1 MFVHR
6 KQDLSL
12 SLFADDI
19 KMAEKKQNMVAM
31 WKNLMKNVDI
41 DETTS
46 VLGHIHLGC
55 TQRECKPMKRLL
67 NRIRIC
73 LSHVFL
79 LEQQK
84 ITGVVEFYT
93 QTVAWRHGG
102 HAQNCV
108 ERYCELANKKVEQL
122 YKSSASLFGW
132 SSMTTGGTGISWRI
146 VRSLF
151 ASCLE
156 MLLFGTNWTT
166 WHLVVSEQVCK
177 DQSQTGFGHVTND

>member
-12 SLFADDI
+12 SEYADDI
-19 KMAEKKQNMVAM
+19 KMAEKQQNMVAM

-46 VLGHIHLGC
+46 VLGHIHLGWHS
-55 TQRECKPMKRLL
+55 TWMQTNETIIEQNTNMFES
-67 NRIRIC
+67 RILAGATENYRSGGI
-73 LSHVFL
+73 LHTDGS
-79 LEQQK
+79 
-84 ITGVVEFYT
+84 
-93 QTVAWRHGG
+93 VATWRACSKLCWTILWIGKQESG
-102 HAQNCV
+102 AILQ
-108 ERYCELANKKVEQL
+108 
-122 YKSSASLFGW
+122 SSASLFGW

-146 VRSLF
+146 VRSLL

-166 WHLVVSEQVCK
+166 WHLVVSEQACK